1 MVISNHSRHP
11 SHNIWLYI
19 NRCHLSLEF
28 PHSGRTVKKG
38 KDSSPTYRS
47 NCTLNE
53 VSLKPNVWLNLY
65 KCAIHLNTWKPELAS
80 VHRQHVEAR
89 LNYAHRI
96 PSSSTGKGTQRRQ
109 VANCFGESM
118 HMHIH
123 THTLTVVLIRQHV
136 RAGEIKCSSFRK
148 HSLSTV
154 CVRVGGGDG
163 AVKGLCVLVEPCM
176 VVSAH
181 HMFSSHNTYKPVKR
195 TPPKS
200 RCY

>member
-1 MVISNHSRHP
+1 MLTEYQVA
-11 SHNIWLYI
+11 L
-19 NRCHLSLEF
+19 LE
-28 PHSGRTVKKG
+28 R
-38 KDSSPTYRS
+38 
-47 NCTLNE
+47 
-53 VSLKPNVWLNLY
+53 
-65 KCAIHLNTWKPELAS
+65 
-80 VHRQHVEAR
+80 
-89 LNYAHRI
+89 AHRGDRW
-96 PSSSTGKGTQRRQ
+96 PT
-109 VANCFGESM
+109 VLESPCTY
-118 HMHIH
+118 

-200 RCY
+200 RRY

>member
-96 PSSSTGKGTQRRQ
+96 LSSSTGKGTQRRQ

-118 HMHIH
+118 HIH
-123 THTLTVVLIRQHV
+123 THTDSCADTAARESRRDKMFVLQETLTLYCMCPCGRWRRCGEGFVCLSWAMHGCVCPSHV
-136 RAGEIKCSSFRK
+136 QQ
-148 HSLSTV
+148 
-154 CVRVGGGDG
+154 
-163 AVKGLCVLVEPCM
+163 P
-176 VVSAH
+176 
-181 HMFSSHNTYKPVKR
+181 
-195 TPPKS
+195 
-200 RCY
+200 